1 MKFSPLLAACTAF
14 INHPT
19 PILSAAAAILFC
31 PPLAAAQPSAAGDPV
46 QAVHDAHAVELPDWH
61 QTLKN
66 PGSIVGS
73 VGGGSLSLVESEK
86 SHWQNG
92 QGNLYAPALSR
103 TVGCR
108 QASDPECLAVQ
119 VLDRGFPE
127 RPAVPDSLL
136 CGRDEIVGSTE
147 SGGSGSGAQTCRDFV
162 IEVPGVTSESVCS
175 VLSRTAPA
183 ARDGRKRFQARRVSG
198 PA

>member
-73 VGGGSLSLVESEK
+73 VGGGSLSLVESE
-86 SHWQNG
+86 
-92 QGNLYAPALSR
+92 
-103 TVGCR
+103 
-108 QASDPECLAVQ
+108 
-119 VLDRGFPE
+119 
-127 RPAVPDSLL
+127 
-136 CGRDEIVGSTE
+136 
-147 SGGSGSGAQTCRDFV
+147 
-162 IEVPGVTSESVCS
+162 
-175 VLSRTAPA
+175 
-183 ARDGRKRFQARRVSG
+183 
-198 PA
+198 